1 MNQMRKDF
9 LVTVEWDEEGSS
21 SPTPSDIEAALQNAL
36 RGLVTKL
43 AAMGASTISHH
54 SPRRAY

>member
-1 MNQMRKDF
+1 MKQMRKDF

-21 SPTPSDIEAALQNAL
+21 PTPSDIEVALQNAL

-43 AAMGASTISHH
+43 ATIEPAPSVTVR
-54 SPRRAY
+54 PVAPTE